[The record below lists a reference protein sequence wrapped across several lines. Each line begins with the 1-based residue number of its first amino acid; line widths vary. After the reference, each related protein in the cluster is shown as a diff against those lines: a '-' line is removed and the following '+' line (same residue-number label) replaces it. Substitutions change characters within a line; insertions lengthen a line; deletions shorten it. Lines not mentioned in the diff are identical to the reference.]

1 MRSKEFIKEAG
12 RNGSFD
18 DSGMP
23 INQIPTDAEYAARQ
37 AQGQKNLDAL
47 KGFGSKIAGAFK
59 GNNQAATPADD
70 DTEPGYV
77 VGADGNPITSADG
90 TPWRTPNSRIPKA
103 KAMPAYQARDLRDPN
118 SLNQP
123 ADVALPQTQRNLR
136 DPNLLNQPAPAY
148 VDRIP
153 AVKPVEPAPA
163 PVQNADPV
171 PSFRVPGAAQAG
183 QGGYNYTTGVAQDR
197 PHATNAGADE
207 ITRNDLP
214 FVPYT
219 GPEPKSV
226 VKPVV
231 KPVQNPEPIPRRKV
245 PKSVVQVSPDKQN
258 LATTKTTLTP
268 DEIKAAQEALR
279 DPTIGARDKAY
290 YTELLKNQS
299 AQPSNNATP
308 VATKEPIYRGSE
320 SGKDYVNPAQLRGA
334 QPAAASATPA
344 TAGSV
349 VVKSGD
355 TLSKIAAAN
364 GTTVQ
369 AIMAANPSIK
379 DANKI
384 AAGQTVKLRESSDV
398 ARIRHLAGLT
408 RN

>member
-1 MRSKEFIKEAG
+1 MRSKEFVKEAG

-23 INQIPTDAEYAARQ
+23 INNTP
-37 AQGQKNLDAL
+37 AL
-47 KGFGSKIAGAFK
+47 PPQQLRDRYGNKIASGTP
-59 GNNQAATPADD
+59 GVYWNEPADA
-70 DTEPGYV
+70 T
-77 VGADGNPITSADG
+77 
-90 TPWRTPNSRIPKA
+90 
-103 KAMPAYQARDLRDPN
+103 
-118 SLNQP
+118 
-123 ADVALPQTQRNLR
+123 LPQTQRNLR
-136 DPNLLNQPAPAY
+136 DPNSLNQPAQNAQPEITIPQPQRNLRDPNSLNQTEPAY

-153 AVKPVEPAPA
+153 AVNPVAPA

-171 PSFRVPGAAQAG
+171 PSFNVPGAAQAG

-197 PHATNAGADE
+197 PHRPDAGADE
-207 ITRNDLP
+207 TTRNDYP

-219 GPEPKSV
+219 GPEPKPD

-231 KPVQNPEPIPRRKV
+231 KPNPNPTPIPRRKV

-279 DPTIGARDKAY
+279 DPTIGPRDKAY

-299 AQPSNNATP
+299 ASPVTPAKPTGTSAYDGTQKFNKPTPGNNATP
-308 VATKEPIYRGSE
+308 A
-320 SGKDYVNPAQLRGA
+320 
-334 QPAAASATPA
+334 
-344 TAGSV
+344 AGSV
-349 VVKSGD
+349 VIKPGD
-355 TLSKIAAAN
+355 TLSRIAQNN

-369 AIMAANPSIK
+369 AIMALNPSITNA
-379 DANKI
+379 DRI
-384 AAGQTVKLRESSDV
+384 SAGQTVKLRESSEVD
-398 ARIRHLAGLT
+398 RIRHLAGLT